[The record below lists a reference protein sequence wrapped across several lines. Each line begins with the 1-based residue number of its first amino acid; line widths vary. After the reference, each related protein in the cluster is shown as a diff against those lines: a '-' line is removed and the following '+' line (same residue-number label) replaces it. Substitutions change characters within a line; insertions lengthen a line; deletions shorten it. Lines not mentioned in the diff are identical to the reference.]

1 MHGVPPV
8 LMAPASTAF
17 CPVAIRFT
25 DCSYGARPGSV
36 LMIPSLRHVA
46 VTFLAFVAVLAA
58 GLGGGTGFGL
68 GLLLAAVAAFL
79 TARIS

>member
-1 MHGVPPV
+1 
-8 LMAPASTAF
+8 
-17 CPVAIRFT
+17 
-25 DCSYGARPGSV
+25 
-36 LMIPSLRHVA
+36 MIPSLRHVA